1 MTSDE
6 ELMRQI
12 KQRDAAALGH
22 LYDRH
27 GDQVFSL
34 AAAILRDETRA
45 QEVTQDVFIKIWT
58 HPERYLFDD
67 NRFSAWLLTMT
78 RNQSIDRLRRERR
91 QVESA
96 FSMDND
102 DAPQVQDAR
111 QTAAL
116 QWEEMSASM
125 HDLPDEQR
133 QVIVLTYYHGLS
145 QSEIAAHLKWP
156 LGTVKT
162 RFRLGM
168 EKLRNALK
176 QTGKP

>member
-133 QVIVLTYYHGLS
+133 QVIGTDLLS
-145 QSEIAAHLKWP
+145 WP
-156 LGTVKT
+156 
-162 RFRLGM
+162 
-168 EKLRNALK
+168 
-176 QTGKP
+176 